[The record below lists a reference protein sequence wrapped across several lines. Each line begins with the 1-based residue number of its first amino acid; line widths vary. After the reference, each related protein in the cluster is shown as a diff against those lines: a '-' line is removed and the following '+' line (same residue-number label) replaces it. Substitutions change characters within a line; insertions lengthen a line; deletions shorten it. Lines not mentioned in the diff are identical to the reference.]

1 MKKNC
6 LFFVCAFALLLTR
19 LALAQDV
26 KSSVLKPPKG
36 AQVAIVVFED
46 LECPDCARAAPLL
59 EEAAK
64 TYNIPVVRHDFPLP
78 MHPWAFDAAILA
90 RYFDTH
96 SKKIGNEFRMQAFAH
111 QLEINKENL
120 RAFAEKFATEHK
132 IDLPFVIDAQGKLA
146 DEVRADRDL
155 GQKIGLEHT
164 PTIYVVS
171 NKSQGKPFRGSGRSQ
186 PVVRD
191 DRQHK
196 EGVGVTLRNERRFST
211 GDRCSWRS
219 LVCEV
224 CRRRIR

>member
-1 MKKNC
+1 MRNKCKVF
-6 LFFVCAFALLLTR
+6 LLALLLP
-19 LALAQDV
+19 ALAFAQDA

-36 AQVAIVVFED
+36 AQVAIIVFED

-64 TYNIPVVRHDFPLP
+64 TYNIPIVRHDFPLP

-111 QLEINKENL
+111 QLEINKDNL
-120 RAFAEKFATEHK
+120 HAFAEKFAEEHK

-146 DEVRADRDL
+146 DEVRADRSL
-155 GQKIGLEHT
+155 GQAIGLEHT

-171 NKSQGKPFRGSGRSQ
+171 NKSQGKPF
-186 PVVRD
+186 VEIVD
-191 DRQHK
+191 
-196 EGVGVTLRNERRFST
+196 
-211 GDRCSWRS
+211 RS
-219 LVCEV
+219 LLFATIDSIKKE
-224 CRRRIR
+224 